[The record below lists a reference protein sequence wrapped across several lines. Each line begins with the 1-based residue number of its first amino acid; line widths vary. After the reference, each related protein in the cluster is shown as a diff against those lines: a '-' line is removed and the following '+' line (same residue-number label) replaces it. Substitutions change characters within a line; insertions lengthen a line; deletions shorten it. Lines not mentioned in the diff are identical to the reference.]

1 MRKDVKRLFIY
12 LFFSFGLSFVWF
24 IIASPQGKYWD
35 DMSYEMQSF
44 IALGMLFPMIAHVLT
59 RLVTKE
65 GFPLTGQ
72 NSMMLGITLKNR
84 KWIYYL
90 LAALLPW
97 FFTELGNLIKLLLN
111 PDLYD
116 PHYYISLGIEK
127 NLLMLFPLNA
137 IVTGSIVSFAA
148 FGEEGGWRGY
158 MMPKLLKIMNRRN
171 ALILGGIIWGLWHAP
186 LTCLG
191 HNFGTDYPGFPYVGI
206 IKMCFFCIVMGV
218 LLTFVTEMSGSVWPA
233 AILHGVVNA
242 APSILAGYINPENTA
257 GTEKISYLLGERMI
271 SYLLAAIIILL
282 FWKRIENRNNNF

>member
-1 MRKDVKRLFIY
+1 
-12 LFFSFGLSFVWF
+12 
-24 IIASPQGKYWD
+24 
-35 DMSYEMQSF
+35 MQSF
-44 IALGMLFPMIAHVLT
+44 IALGMLFPMIAHVFT

-65 GFPLTGQ
+65 GFPLTGK

-97 FFTELGNLIKLLLN
+97 FFTEFGNLIDLLLY

-116 PHYYISLGIEK
+116 PQYYISLGIDK
-127 NLLMLFPLNA
+127 KFLMIFPLNA
-137 IVTGSIVSFAA
+137 IVTGTIISFAA

-158 MMPKLLKIMNRRN
+158 MMPQLLKIMKRRN
-171 ALILGGIIWGLWHAP
+171 ALIVGGIIWGLWHAP

-233 AILHGVVNA
+233 AILHGVANA
-242 APSILAGYINPENTA
+242 GPSILAGYINPENTT
-257 GTEKISYLLGERMI
+257 GIEKTSYLLSAFSGTRP
-271 SYLLAAIIILL
+271 L
-282 FWKRIENRNNNF
+282 WKRWRA